1 MALNGI
7 GSFVVKPLSVIG
19 NIAIDSTHEETTNKE
34 QSEMCTA

>member
-7 GSFVVKPLSVIG
+7 GSFVVKPLSVIS
-19 NIAIDSTHEETTNKE
+19 NIAIDFTHEETTNME